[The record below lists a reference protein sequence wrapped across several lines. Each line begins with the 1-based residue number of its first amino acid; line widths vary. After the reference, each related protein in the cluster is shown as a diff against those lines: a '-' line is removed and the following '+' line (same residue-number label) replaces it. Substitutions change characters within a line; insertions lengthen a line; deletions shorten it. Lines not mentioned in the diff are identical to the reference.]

1 MSDRLSK
8 IRNLPVSAEQQA
20 INDQR
25 AKVAAA
31 RLAAAELLGLVE
43 VDAYCPCCEW
53 EGTYMLPKAR
63 AKVLNDADEWCVEEC
78 SECAGDNIS

>member
-8 IRNLPVSAEQQA
+8 IRNTPVSAERQA
-20 INDQR
+20 IKDQR
-25 AKVAAA
+25 DKVAAA
-31 RLAAAELLGLVE
+31 ALDDLVE

-53 EGTYMLPKAR
+53 EGTLMLPKAQ
-63 AKVLNDADEWCVEEC
+63 AKVLDDADEWCVEEC